1 VPETSHPVLLL
12 VCAVLV
18 SLASM
23 TWLALSMQVHAQQ
36 VWGTVPSAGT
46 SRVLRGLGAIGI
58 VIALVL
64 CLAVDHATMA
74 TLVWVMLATGSA
86 LLVAFTLS
94 WQPQRLRLLAP
105 WVR

>member
-1 VPETSHPVLLL
+1 MPETSHPVLLL

>member
-1 VPETSHPVLLL
+1 MPETSHPVLLL

-58 VIALVL
+58 VITLVL

>member
-1 VPETSHPVLLL
+1 MPETSHPVLLL
-12 VCAVLV
+12 VCAVLL

-36 VWGTVPSAGT
+36 VWGAIPSART
-46 SRVLRGLGAIGI
+46 SRVLRWLGAMGI
-58 VIALVL
+58 VIALAL

-94 WQPQRLRLLAP
+94 WQPQRLRLFAP
-105 WVR
+105 WVS